1 MIEKMQF
8 ISLTGPKEDFD
19 RVVDR
24 YIPRYNIQLEN
35 ALVELKSVKN
45 LRPFNE
51 PNVYKDLFQSGVD
64 CLSQIGTVY
73 TSGKTSMSVEQAR
86 NLIRLTKN
94 ELSQPS
100 AELSELSLKLKE
112 KEDELETL
120 AHYKNIHVNL
130 KQLGSFK
137 FLTYHFGRLPLIY
150 YKKFEKYILDDLD
163 TIFYLS
169 SKDETYAYG
178 IYFSPSTQAEKLDAI
193 YSSLHFEIIDYSNDY
208 DGDIEENYERILNEA
223 TELRKQCEALKKD
236 CLDIIDVKKDK
247 LLEATRRL
255 ELTRDHFELRKLAA
269 CTGNADDNYMGFYI
283 LCGWLSL
290 ADAKKLEEECKKDDS
305 VSCILEELDGDEK
318 LKPPTKLKNFPLFR
332 PFEMFVR
339 MYGMPSYDEFDPT
352 PIVAITYSLIFGAM
366 FGDLGQGLCLFL
378 LGLLIY
384 LKKKSDLAAIISM
397 CGLSSSVFGCLFGS
411 VFGFEDIIPALWLK
425 PTLHMTSLNFVGRL
439 NTVFIVAVAFGMGI
453 TLFCIVMNIISNIRA
468 RRFEEAFLDPNG
480 LTGFVFYASIVL
492 VIVLFT
498 TGKPLPASIVL
509 ALMFGLPLLLI
520 VLKEPIMALIT
531 KKPMEEKTGVGM
543 FITQAFF
550 ELFEIL
556 LSYFSN
562 TLSFIRIGA
571 FAISHASMMEVVLM
585 LAGAHDGGKIN
596 ILVVILGN
604 IFVSGM
610 EGLIVGIQVLRLQF
624 YEMFSRYFKGNGRE
638 FRSTIV

>member
-1 MIEKMQF
+1 
-8 ISLTGPKEDFD
+8 
-19 RVVDR
+19 
-24 YIPRYNIQLEN
+24 
-35 ALVELKSVKN
+35 
-45 LRPFNE
+45 
-51 PNVYKDLFQSGVD
+51 
-64 CLSQIGTVY
+64 
-73 TSGKTSMSVEQAR
+73 
-86 NLIRLTKN
+86 
-94 ELSQPS
+94 
-100 AELSELSLKLKE
+100 
-112 KEDELETL
+112 
-120 AHYKNIHVNL
+120 
-130 KQLGSFK
+130 
-137 FLTYHFGRLPLIY
+137 
-150 YKKFEKYILDDLD
+150 
-163 TIFYLS
+163 
-169 SKDETYAYG
+169 
-178 IYFSPSTQAEKLDAI
+178 
-193 YSSLHFEIIDYSNDY
+193 
-208 DGDIEENYERILNEA
+208 
-223 TELRKQCEALKKD
+223 
-236 CLDIIDVKKDK
+236 
-247 LLEATRRL
+247 
-255 ELTRDHFELRKLAA
+255 
-269 CTGNADDNYMGFYI
+269 
-283 LCGWLSL
+283 
-290 ADAKKLEEECKKDDS
+290 
-305 VSCILEELDGDEK
+305 
-318 LKPPTKLKNFPLFR
+318 
-332 PFEMFVR
+332 